1 MGRTPTTLTDPR
13 TSMSVCLSGEPAIKV
28 AAGRAAGRATR
39 LVGIGPR
46 PAGPPRLCGRRSMP
60 LFGAQTRR
68 MLPRLAVCAAPLLQ
82 QMTAQCGGKSKHDQ
96 IEKYKVEAAR
106 AAQLKEATAWCDE
119 TGRKG
124 YAAAHRK
131 TDDGEWFWPLVT
143 EGSVNRRLRGEVDN
157 EHPFAAKS
165 VLTPKEEADLVAT
178 CKELNEHGQGID
190 REQLGKMVYD
200 SLLLRPT
207 LNEGRDFTPLSANA
221 EKILTAGR
229 VGKDFFTR
237 FFADHE
243 DLSERK
249 ACSEE
254 ILRAKWM
261 TPEVSQSHMEK
272 LKATLERAGLLDEH
286 GAIKDPR
293 RVLNSDE
300 CPNPWRGT
308 GDRRKT
314 IAAVGAPCVKL
325 DGFLYDAHL
334 IFKGEYVQRQI
345 PEKAKI
351 PNCKI
356 SATDKGYQTGSTL
369 LETLK
374 HWDKQLVAR
383 GVAKPVVWTT
393 DGHSSRLN
401 TDLLRAARGDR
412 GGSHLARA
420 EGPDAR
426 DGAQVGDTPAARA
439 VDPGAAQGI
448 ACPACGAAGRSGGC
462 AGRGRAP
469 RAARP
474 SRRARRARPG
484 RDCCCNP
491 VQAPAHDAKCLSTT

>member
-1 MGRTPTTLTDPR
+1 
-13 TSMSVCLSGEPAIKV
+13 
-28 AAGRAAGRATR
+28 
-39 LVGIGPR
+39 
-46 PAGPPRLCGRRSMP
+46 MP

-178 CKELNEHGQGID
+178 CKELNEHGQ
-190 REQLGKMVYD
+190 
-200 SLLLRPT
+200 
-207 LNEGRDFTPLSANA
+207 
-221 EKILTAGR
+221 
-229 VGKDFFTR
+229 
-237 FFADHE
+237 
-243 DLSERK
+243 
-249 ACSEE
+249 CSEE

-308 GDRRKT
+308 GDRGKT
-314 IAAVGAPCVKL
+314 IAAVGAPCVSAA
-325 DGFLYDAHL
+325 GFLYDAHL
-334 IFKGEYVQRQI
+334 IFKGEYVQRQMI
-345 PEKAKI
+345 PEKGKI

-374 HWDKQLVAR
+374 HW
-383 GVAKPVVWTT
+383 
-393 DGHSSRLN
+393 
-401 TDLLRAARGDR
+401 
-412 GGSHLARA
+412 
-420 EGPDAR
+420 
-426 DGAQVGDTPAARA
+426 DTPAARA

>member
-1 MGRTPTTLTDPR
+1 
-13 TSMSVCLSGEPAIKV
+13 
-28 AAGRAAGRATR
+28 
-39 LVGIGPR
+39 
-46 PAGPPRLCGRRSMP
+46 MP

-207 LNEGRDFTPLSANA
+207 
-221 EKILTAGR
+221 
-229 VGKDFFTR
+229 
-237 FFADHE
+237 
-243 DLSERK
+243 
-249 ACSEE
+249 
-254 ILRAKWM
+254 
-261 TPEVSQSHMEK
+261 PEVSQSHMEK

-334 IFKGEYVQRQI
+334 IFKGEYVQRQMI
-345 PEKAKI
+345 PEKGKI
-351 PNCKI
+351 LNCKI

-401 TDLLRAARGDR
+401 TDVLRAARGDR

>member
-1 MGRTPTTLTDPR
+1 
-13 TSMSVCLSGEPAIKV
+13 
-28 AAGRAAGRATR
+28 
-39 LVGIGPR
+39 
-46 PAGPPRLCGRRSMP
+46 MP

-178 CKELNEHGQGID
+178 CKELNEHGQ
-190 REQLGKMVYD
+190 
-200 SLLLRPT
+200 
-207 LNEGRDFTPLSANA
+207 
-221 EKILTAGR
+221 
-229 VGKDFFTR
+229 
-237 FFADHE
+237 
-243 DLSERK
+243 
-249 ACSEE
+249 CSEE

-334 IFKGEYVQRQI
+334 IFKGEYVQRQMI

-374 HWDKQLVAR
+374 HRDKQLVAR

-401 TDLLRAARGDR
+401 TDVLRAARGDR

-448 ACPACGAAGRSGGC
+448 AFPAS
-462 AGRGRAP
+462 
-469 RAARP
+469 
-474 SRRARRARPG
+474 S
-484 RDCCCNP
+484 
-491 VQAPAHDAKCLSTT
+491 

>member
-1 MGRTPTTLTDPR
+1 
-13 TSMSVCLSGEPAIKV
+13 
-28 AAGRAAGRATR
+28 
-39 LVGIGPR
+39 
-46 PAGPPRLCGRRSMP
+46 MP

-82 QMTAQCGGKSKHDQ
+82 QMTAQCGGRSKHDQ

-178 CKELNEHGQGID
+178 CKELNEHGQGIG

-308 GDRRKT
+308 GDRGKT
-314 IAAVGAPCVKL
+314 IAAVGAPCVKLVSAARENTTLDVLVGL

-334 IFKGEYVQRQI
+334 IFKGEYVQRQMI
-345 PEKAKI
+345 PEKGKI

-383 GVAKPVVWTT
+383 GVAKEL
-393 DGHSSRLN
+393 SAFA
-401 TDLLRAARGDR
+401 RANRVQLVEIGV
-412 GGSHLARA
+412 GLTSLARKDLMP
-420 EGPDAR
+420 EMVHKLGTLMPHV
-426 DGAQVGDTPAARA
+426 QWTPALPKAL
-439 VDPGAAQGI
+439 P
-448 ACPACGAAGRSGGC
+448 
-462 AGRGRAP
+462 AP
-469 RAARP
+469 RAELQA
-474 SRRARRARPG
+474 
-484 RDCCCNP
+484 
-491 VQAPAHDAKCLSTT
+491 APAAAPAAAELLALPAPAGEPAAPTPVETAAATRSKRQRTTQNA

>member
-1 MGRTPTTLTDPR
+1 
-13 TSMSVCLSGEPAIKV
+13 
-28 AAGRAAGRATR
+28 
-39 LVGIGPR
+39 
-46 PAGPPRLCGRRSMP
+46 MP

-207 LNEGRDFTPLSANA
+207 
-221 EKILTAGR
+221 
-229 VGKDFFTR
+229 
-237 FFADHE
+237 
-243 DLSERK
+243 
-249 ACSEE
+249 
-254 ILRAKWM
+254 
-261 TPEVSQSHMEK
+261 PEVSQSHMEK

-334 IFKGEYVQRQI
+334 IFKGEYVQRQMI
-345 PEKAKI
+345 PEKGKI
-351 PNCKI
+351 LNCKI

-426 DGAQVGDTPAARA
+426 DGAQVGDTPAAL
-439 VDPGAAQGI
+439 QWT
-448 ACPACGAAGRSGGC
+448 PAPPKALP
-462 AGRGRAP
+462 AP
-469 RAARP
+469 RAELQA
-474 SRRARRARPG
+474 
-484 RDCCCNP
+484 
-491 VQAPAHDAKCLSTT
+491 APAAAPAAAELLALPAPAGEPAAPAPVETAAATRSKRQRTTQNA